1 MQEALHYLEFPNWDV
16 AAVAYLAVY
25 KAIKAQGFTV
35 VLEGHGSDEQLGG
48 YSYMV
53 KTAITEL
60 WHRRK
65 YKNALELLRV
75 AENMQNRP
83 RQFMYSLLAFLKH
96 YYVSLSLEDRVDT
109 FQNCLNIAWDFKIL
123 PIALRTFD
131 RMSMRSAVESRSPFM
146 DYRVVEFL
154 KKLPF
159 QFKISSLGSKSILR
173 EILMKY
179 KKDFIY
185 NNHKKLGFG
194 TDEELF
200 FKSTDTKNFLQ
211 KQITNFAMEDFKSL
225 KQDALVALSKQ
236 TVPLDQTVLIW
247 KIASLSI
254 INKEYNI

>member
-1 MQEALHYLEFPNWDV
+1 
-16 AAVAYLAVY
+16 
-25 KAIKAQGFTV
+25 
-35 VLEGHGSDEQLGG
+35 
-48 YSYMV
+48 
-53 KTAITEL
+53 
-60 WHRRK
+60 
-65 YKNALELLRV
+65 
-75 AENMQNRP
+75 
-83 RQFMYSLLAFLKH
+83 
-96 YYVSLSLEDRVDT
+96 
-109 FQNCLNIAWDFKIL
+109 
-123 PIALRTFD
+123 
-131 RMSMRSAVESRSPFM
+131 
-146 DYRVVEFL
+146 
-154 KKLPF
+154 
-159 QFKISSLGSKSILR
+159 
-173 EILMKY
+173 MKY